1 VSGFPPVRMFRFIC
15 QFGPQLTQR
24 LIGLVVLC
32 GVCLA
37 MIPLPLAPDIAIVAD
52 KDRSKPFPCQDR
64 ACGCRNAEQ
73 CWKKCC
79 CFTNVEKVTWAKAH
93 DFKLPDFVLTAA
105 GEEIARSARPGA
117 GSKCANCLASASSH
131 CGPAGEAASGATSR
145 DTSTVASTPAK
156 RSTRW
161 VIGIAAERCRG
172 EHGTISSLPVSIT
185 GRRCAL
191 ARFVSLSI
199 EADAIP
205 VSEVTRGL
213 TRRPAVPPPRQ
224 ATCA

>member
-1 VSGFPPVRMFRFIC
+1 MFRFIC

-37 MIPLPLAPDIAIVAD
+37 IIPLPLALDPAIVAG

-64 ACGCRNAEQ
+64 ACGCRNADQ

-79 CFTNVEKVTWAKAH
+79 CFTDVEKVAWAKAH
-93 DFKLPDFVLTAA
+93 DVKLPDFVLTAA
-105 GEEIARSARPGA
+105 GDEIARSVRPGV
-117 GSKCANCLASASSH
+117 GSKCASCVASASSH
-131 CGPAGEAASGATSR
+131 CGPAKEAASGATSR
-145 DTSTVASTPAK
+145 EASTVASIPAK

-172 EHGTISSLPVSIT
+172 EHGSISSLPVSIA
-185 GRRCAL
+185 GPRCEL
-191 ARFVSLSI
+191 ARFAPLLMQA
-199 EADAIP
+199 ETIP
-205 VSEVTRGL
+205 ASEVAGGL
-213 TRRPAVPPPRQ
+213 TRQPAIPPPRQ
-224 ATCA
+224 ASRT